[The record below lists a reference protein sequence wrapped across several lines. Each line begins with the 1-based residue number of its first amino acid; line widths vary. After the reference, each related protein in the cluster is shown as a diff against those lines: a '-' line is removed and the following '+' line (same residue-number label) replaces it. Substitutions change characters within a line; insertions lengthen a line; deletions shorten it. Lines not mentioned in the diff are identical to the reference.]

1 MTHPAPTGSAGE
13 CARCCIAGTELN
25 SSADAP
31 PTAFPLDPYLAPA
44 TADAAV
50 QTGYRGSSHWEA
62 REQALREMGFHDRAA
77 VREAL
82 REAHGDVDAALEL
95 LLAGV

>member
-1 MTHPAPTGSAGE
+1 
-13 CARCCIAGTELN
+13 
-25 SSADAP
+25 
-31 PTAFPLDPYLAPA
+31 
-44 TADAAV
+44 V

>member
-1 MTHPAPTGSAGE
+1 MLQVAG
-13 CARCCIAGTELN
+13 AELN

-31 PTAFPLDPYLAPA
+31 PPAFPLDPFLGSA
-44 TADAAV
+44 TVDAAT
-50 QTGYRGSSHWEA
+50 QTGHRGGHWEA
-62 REQALREMGFHDRAA
+62 REQALREMGFGDRAA